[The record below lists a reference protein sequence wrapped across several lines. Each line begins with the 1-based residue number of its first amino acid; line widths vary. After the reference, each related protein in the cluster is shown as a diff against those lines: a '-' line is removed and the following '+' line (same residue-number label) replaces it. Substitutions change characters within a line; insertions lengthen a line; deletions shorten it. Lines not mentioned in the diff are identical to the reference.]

1 MSHQLDFDGM
11 LEKLILLQH
20 FAHGSKQFCQDRLT
34 GSEYD
39 IGDEAFDE
47 YWGWVKVLV
56 STYILECGIRVR
68 VFLDIIS
75 EKLEKSE
82 IIDLDT
88 AARAE
93 LSIGQIVDGN
103 FKLTLRETCNKIIHA
118 KKVVPVWTTGMVN
131 DIEFKYWSGQ
141 FDLSGTRGSESW
153 QLLLDVPSWAKSIE
167 RFLLKADS
175 SELTLY
181 VGQDWY

>member
-153 QLLLDVPSWAKSIE
+153 QLLLDVPS
-167 RFLLKADS
+167 
-175 SELTLY
+175 
-181 VGQDWY
+181 

>member
-20 FAHGSKQFCQDRLT
+20 FANGSKQFCQDRLT
-34 GSEYD
+34 GSEYN
-39 IGDEAFDE
+39 IGEKAFDE

-56 STYILECGIRVR
+56 STYILECSIRVR
-68 VFLDIIS
+68 VFLKIIS
-75 EKLEKSE
+75 EKLEKSG

-93 LSIGQIVDGN
+93 LSIGQIVNGN
-103 FKLTLRETCNKIIHA
+103 FKLRLRETCNKIIHA
-118 KKVVPVWTTGMVN
+118 KKVIPVWTTGMVN

-153 QLLLDVPSWAKSIE
+153 QLLLDVPSWGKSIE

-181 VGQDWY
+181 VGQD

>member
-20 FAHGSKQFCQDRLT
+20 FAHGSKQFCHDRLI

-39 IGDEAFDE
+39 IGDAAFDE
-47 YWGWVKVLV
+47 YWGWVKGLV
-56 STYILECGIRVR
+56 SAYTLECGTRFR
-68 VFLDIIS
+68 VFLDSIS
-75 EKLEKSE
+75 EKMEKSK
-82 IIDLDT
+82 IIDLYT

-118 KKVVPVWTTGMVN
+118 KKVIPIWRTGMVD

-141 FDLSGTRGSESW
+141 FDLSGTRGDESW
-153 QLLLDVPSWAKSIE
+153 QLLLDVAPWARNIE
-167 RFLLKADS
+167 RFLLEADS
-175 SELTLY
+175 NELTLY
-181 VGQDWY
+181 LGQDWY